1 MANRTAKLARVQQL
15 LLPTLC
21 ALLWEAWLGMAG
33 ETENIRESSSVITW
47 STEYNL
53 DSFLEISPHSLVQ
66 AVSPV
71 VHLNKARCSKSVFEI
86 HLKLTESE

>member
-1 MANRTAKLARVQQL
+1 
-15 LLPTLC
+15 
-21 ALLWEAWLGMAG
+21 MAG

-86 HLKLTESE
+86 HLEQCMPAGSHGEKTYSLDR